1 MVQNTSHAVM
11 AQRHEPAD
19 SLDNFPTPPWATRAL
34 MDGVLIGLAGT
45 DLMTCLEP
53 ACGQGHMAKPLLE
66 YFSKVTAFDI
76 HSYGYGDVGDFL
88 NAPIKSGAFDWVIT
102 NPPFRLAEQFIEKS
116 LDIAADGVAMLVRTS
131 FFEGVGRYERIFS
144 KRPPS
149 YVAQFSERVPMVKGR
164 LDRTASTAT
173 AYAWAIWMQEDKNI
187 LQSERMTRFC
197 WISPCRKRLER
208 ETDYIASPN
217 RGQERATS

>member
-1 MVQNTSHAVM
+1 MAQNTSHAVM

-34 MDGVLIGLAGT
+34 MDGVLIGLAGA
-45 DLMTCLEP
+45 DLVTCLEP
-53 ACGQGHMAKPLLE
+53 ACGQGHMAETLLE
-66 YFSKVTAFDI
+66 YFLEVNAFDI
-76 HSYGYGDVGDFL
+76 HPYGYGDVSDFL
-88 NAPIKSGAFDWVIT
+88 KAPIKSGAFDWVIT

-144 KRPPS
+144 RRPPS

-187 LQSERMTRFC
+187 LRSKRMTEFC

-208 ETDYIASPN
+208 EADYTKLV
-217 RGQERATS
+217 RE